1 MWNPQKN
8 TAKERVAAQLRLC
21 EKQILT
27 NTMAALRARLA
38 PIRGIPTKGGGLKV
52 HNPHL
57 FPHFTLEVEGLW
69 ALKVLL
75 AENAEIGHFNVY

>member
-52 HNPHL
+52 HNLHL
-57 FPHFTLEVEGLW
+57 FPHFTLELEGLW
-69 ALKVLL
+69 ALKILL
-75 AENAEIGHFNVY
+75 AENAETGHYNVH